1 MANYLTEGN
10 KTVYCK
16 HGHGNTV
23 PFQTTVFKCS
33 TCDCICLSAFF
44 GTIVDNDGNYIY

>member
-1 MANYLTEGN
+1 MTNYLTEGN
-10 KTVYCK
+10 KIAYCQD
-16 HGHGNTV
+16 GHSNTV

-44 GTIVDNDGNYIY
+44 GTIVDKYDNYVH